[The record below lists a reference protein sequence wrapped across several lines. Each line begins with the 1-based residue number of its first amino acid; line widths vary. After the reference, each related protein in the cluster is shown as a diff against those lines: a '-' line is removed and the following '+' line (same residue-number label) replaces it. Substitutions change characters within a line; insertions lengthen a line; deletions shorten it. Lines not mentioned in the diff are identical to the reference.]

1 VSSPPPEELVPHP
14 AGGGEAPPPSP
25 APALRVPNLA
35 GADASRIPGH
45 RKAAV
50 LLVSLGPKRA
60 AEVFRHLDDDE
71 IEELALEMAKT
82 GDIQREEVEA
92 VLQEV
97 AENSLAYASLAE
109 GGVAYAREVLERAV
123 GPERAAEIAGRL
135 SAVIEMR
142 PFEFLRRTPPEQID
156 AFLRN
161 EAPQTKALVI
171 SSLHTTLA
179 AEVLALLDKEEQ
191 AEVSLR
197 IARMSET
204 SPAVIKEVE
213 SVMRQKLSNVL
224 SEEYAAS
231 GGVKSLAEILNHA
244 DRPTERNV
252 LDELAK
258 TDEELAEEIRS
269 LLFVFEDI
277 VKLDDRAVQAV
288 LKEVD
293 DADLAL
299 ALRGV
304 GEEVREKVLSNMSER
319 RAAMLIE
326 EIEYQP
332 PQRKAVVEEAQGR
345 IVAEIRR
352 LEDAGELVLGRKGS
366 SDELLV

>member
-1 VSSPPPEELVPHP
+1 MNAAPNELVPVGEP
-14 AGGGEAPPPSP
+14 AGLP
-25 APALRVPNLA
+25 ASA
-35 GADASRIPGH
+35 GSGAAAAKMRGR

-50 LLVSLGPKRA
+50 LLVTLGPKKA
-60 AEVFRHLDDDE
+60 AEVFSHLSEAE
-71 IEELALEMAKT
+71 IEELSLEMAKT
-82 GDIQREEVEA
+82 GEIPSEQVEA

-97 AENSLAYASLAE
+97 AENSLAFSSIAE
-109 GGVAYAREVLERAV
+109 GGVAYAREVLERAL
-123 GPERAAEIAGRL
+123 GAEKAAEITGRL

-142 PFEFLRRTPPEQID
+142 PFEFLHRTPPEQID

-179 AEVLALLDKEEQ
+179 AEVLALLDEDEQ
-191 AEVSLR
+191 ADVSLR

-204 SPAVIKEVE
+204 SPAVIREVE
-213 SVMRQKLSNVL
+213 TVMRQKLSNVL
-224 SEEYAAS
+224 SEEYATS
-231 GGVKSLAEILNHA
+231 GGVKSLADILNHA

-252 LDELAK
+252 LDTLAQS
-258 TDEELAEEIRS
+258 DEELAEEIRA

-277 VKLDDRAVQAV
+277 VKLEDRAIQAV
-288 LKEVD
+288 LKDVD

-304 GEEVREKVLSNMSER
+304 AEEVKVKVLDNMSER
-319 RAAMLIE
+319 RAEMLVE

-332 PQRKAVVEEAQGR
+332 PQRKSVVEEAQGR
-345 IVAEIRR
+345 IVGQIRK
-352 LEDAGELVLGRKGS
+352 LEDAGEITMSRRGN
-366 SDELLV
+366 DELVV

>member
-1 VSSPPPEELVPHP
+1 MNAAAQDLVP
-14 AGGGEAPPPSP
+14 AAEVSGAPGTELTPRAVGAPV
-25 APALRVPNLA
+25 PALR
-35 GADASRIPGH
+35 GR

-50 LLVSLGPKRA
+50 LLVTLGPKKA
-60 AEVFRHLDDDE
+60 AEVFSHLSEAE
-71 IEELALEMAKT
+71 IEELSLEMAKT
-82 GDIQREEVEA
+82 GEIPREQVEA
-92 VLQEV
+92 VLEEV
-97 AENSLAYASLAE
+97 AENSLAFSSIAE
-109 GGVAYAREVLERAV
+109 GGVAYAREVLERAL
-123 GPERAAEIAGRL
+123 GSERAAEITGRL

-142 PFEFLRRTPPEQID
+142 PFEFLHRTPPEQIH

-179 AEVLALLDKEEQ
+179 AEVLALLEEDEQ
-191 AEVSLR
+191 ADVSLR

-204 SPAVIKEVE
+204 SPAVIREVE
-213 SVMRQKLSNVL
+213 TVMRQKLSNVL
-224 SEEYAAS
+224 SEEYATS
-231 GGVKSLAEILNHA
+231 GGVKSLADILNHA

-252 LDELAK
+252 LDTLAES
-258 TDEELAEEIRS
+258 DEELAEEIRA

-277 VKLDDRAVQAV
+277 VKLDDRAVQTV
-288 LKEVD
+288 LKDVD

-304 GEEVREKVLSNMSER
+304 AEEVKEKVLANMSER
-319 RAAMLIE
+319 RAEMLVE

-332 PQRKAVVEEAQGR
+332 PQRKSVVEEAQGR

-352 LEDAGELVLGRKGS
+352 LEDAGEIMMGRRGNG
-366 SDELLV
+366 DELVV

>member
-1 VSSPPPEELVPHP
+1 MSAAPPPPNELVP
-14 AGGGEAPPPSP
+14 AGAAEATSAEL
-25 APALRVPNLA
+25 APA
-35 GADASRIPGH
+35 RISSSAAAAMRGR
-45 RKAAV
+45 RKAAI
-50 LLVSLGPKRA
+50 LLVTMGPKKA
-60 AEVFRHLDDDE
+60 AEVFSHLSEAE
-71 IEELALEMAKT
+71 IEELSLEMAKT
-82 GDIQREEVEA
+82 GEIPRDQVES

-97 AENSLAYASLAE
+97 AENSLALTSIAE
-109 GGVAYAREVLERAV
+109 GGVAYAKDVLERAL
-123 GPERAAEIAGRL
+123 GPEKAAEITGRL

-142 PFEFLRRTPPEQID
+142 PFEFLTRTPPEQIN

-179 AEVLALLDKEEQ
+179 AEVLSLLDEDQQ
-191 AEVSLR
+191 ADVSLR

-204 SPAVIKEVE
+204 SPAVIREVE
-213 SVMRQKLSNVL
+213 TVMRQKLSNVL

-231 GGVKSLAEILNHA
+231 GGVKSLADILNHA

-252 LDELAK
+252 LDTLADS
-258 TDEELAEEIRS
+258 DEELAEEIRA

-277 VKLDDRAVQAV
+277 VKLDDRSVQTV
-288 LKEVD
+288 LKDVD

-304 GEEVREKVLSNMSER
+304 AEEVRQKVLDNMSER
-319 RAAMLIE
+319 RAEMLVE

-332 PQRKAVVEEAQGR
+332 PQRKSVVEDAQGR

-352 LEDAGELVLGRKGS
+352 LEDAGEITMGRRGN
-366 SDELLV
+366 SDELVV

>member
-1 VSSPPPEELVPHP
+1 MNAPQELVPV
-14 AGGGEAPPPSP
+14 AEASGGSGGGAELAPRATGSLPP
-25 APALRVPNLA
+25 LR
-35 GADASRIPGH
+35 GR

-50 LLVSLGPKRA
+50 MLVTLGPKKA
-60 AEVFRHLDDDE
+60 AEVFSHLGEAE
-71 IEELALEMAKT
+71 IEELSLEMAKT
-82 GDIQREEVEA
+82 GEIPREQVEA
-92 VLQEV
+92 VLEEV
-97 AENSLAYASLAE
+97 AENSLAFNSIAE
-109 GGVAYAREVLERAV
+109 GGVAYAREVLERAL
-123 GPERAAEIAGRL
+123 GSERAAEITGRL

-142 PFEFLRRTPPEQID
+142 PFEFLHRTPPEQIH

-179 AEVLALLDKEEQ
+179 AEVLALLDEGEQ
-191 AEVSLR
+191 ADVSLR

-204 SPAVIKEVE
+204 SPAVIREVE
-213 SVMRQKLSNVL
+213 TVMRQKLSNVL

-231 GGVKSLAEILNHA
+231 GGVQSLADILNHA

-252 LDELAK
+252 LDTLAES
-258 TDEELAEEIRS
+258 DEELAEEIRA

-277 VKLDDRAVQAV
+277 VKLDDRAVQTV
-288 LKEVD
+288 LKDVD

-304 GEEVREKVLSNMSER
+304 AEEVRAKVLDNMSER
-319 RAAMLIE
+319 RAEMLVE

-332 PQRKAVVEEAQGR
+332 PQRKSVVEEAQGR

-352 LEDAGELVLGRKGS
+352 LEDAGEIIMGRRGNG
-366 SDELLV
+366 DELVV

>member
-1 VSSPPPEELVPHP
+1 VSAPGELVPAAE
-14 AGGGEAPPPSP
+14 AGGAELAARS
-25 APALRVPNLA
+25 AALAQSLR
-35 GADASRIPGH
+35 GR

-50 LLVSLGPKRA
+50 LLVTLGPKKA
-60 AEVFRHLDDDE
+60 AEVFSHLGEAE
-71 IEELALEMAKT
+71 IEELSLEMAKT
-82 GDIQREEVEA
+82 GEIPREQVEA
-92 VLQEV
+92 VLEEV
-97 AENSLAYASLAE
+97 AENSLAFSSFAE
-109 GGVAYAREVLERAV
+109 GGVAYAREVLERAL
-123 GPERAAEIAGRL
+123 GAERAEEITGRL

-142 PFEFLRRTPPEQID
+142 PFEFLTRTPPEQIY

-179 AEVLALLDKEEQ
+179 ADVLAQLEEAEQ
-191 AEVSLR
+191 ADVSLR

-204 SPAVIKEVE
+204 SPAVIREIE
-213 SVMRQKLSNVL
+213 TVMRQKLSNVL
-224 SEEYAAS
+224 SEEYATS
-231 GGVKSLAEILNHA
+231 GGVQSLADILNHA

-252 LDELAK
+252 LDTLAE
-258 TDEELAEEIRS
+258 TDEDLAEEIRA

-277 VKLDDRAVQAV
+277 VKLDDRSIQTV
-288 LKEVD
+288 LKDVD

-304 GEEVREKVLSNMSER
+304 HEEVREKVLENMSER
-319 RAAMLIE
+319 RAAMLVE

-332 PQRKAVVEEAQGR
+332 PQRKSVVEEAQGR

-352 LEDAGELVLGRKGS
+352 LEEAGEIMMRRGS
-366 SDELLV
+366 SDELVV